1 MLKKNSTLILDNDA
15 PQSNIFKKISTK
27 KKLKSYRIGKKNSDI
42 IVKTHLFLGDSQK
55 VEFIFKK
62 KLYSFS
68 TNLIG
73 KIQIKNILMAIL
85 AAKAGTYFVRYPT
98 KIKVSI
104 GML

>member
-1 MLKKNSTLILDNDA
+1 M
-15 PQSNIFKKISTK
+15 NIFCHDSVKN
-27 KKLKSYRIGKKNSDI
+27 KNSDI
-42 IVKTHLFLGDSQK
+42 VVKKHLFLGDSQK

-85 AAKAGTYFVRYPT
+85 AAKNSKYCDKIFLSTDDEEIGGT
-98 KIKVSI
+98 
-104 GML
+104 